1 MKKSSMTS
9 FNKISVEMERLSQI
23 INKEQIFQKQLQS
36 QLQQDEKKSD
46 SSSSV
51 IDNLDLYF
59 K

>member
-1 MKKSSMTS
+1 MTS